1 MAATDLSDAA
11 IDLESSRSAAR
22 DAILSALDA
31 RPGRKALV
39 MDPLF
44 APTLTS
50 LCTMSELTEH
60 GVDGLYQ
67 LEGGTV
73 ETECD
78 EIVFVVKPRPCLM
91 AALNETVRG
100 VIADNDAGPRGTSRA
115 IRRRPT
121 GLGPAHRPG
130 TPRPGRAPA
139 APCSQHDGVLHPII
153 HRRVRS

>member
-1 MAATDLSDAA
+1 MLFRSSDAV
-11 IDLESSRSAAR
+11 IDLESARSAAR

-39 MDPLF
+39 MDPSF

-67 LEGGTV
+67 LEGGSV

-78 EIVFVVKPRPCLM
+78 EIVFMVKPRVALM

-100 VIADNDAGPRGTSRA
+100 VILDNELDRAEHREQHGDDPALWDPRRDRKSTRLNSSHSQQSRMPSSA
-115 IRRRPT
+115 
-121 GLGPAHRPG
+121 
-130 TPRPGRAPA
+130 
-139 APCSQHDGVLHPII
+139 
-153 HRRVRS
+153 

>member
-1 MAATDLSDAA
+1 MAVDLSDAV
-11 IDLESSRSAAR
+11 IDLESARSTAR

-60 GVDGLYQ
+60 GVDRLYQ
-67 LEGGTV
+67 LEGGSV

-78 EIVFVVKPRPCLM
+78 EIVFMVKPR
-91 AALNETVRG
+91 
-100 VIADNDAGPRGTSRA
+100 GPV
-115 IRRRPT
+115 P
-121 GLGPAHRPG
+121 
-130 TPRPGRAPA
+130 
-139 APCSQHDGVLHPII
+139 
-153 HRRVRS
+153 